1 MDQNRF
7 CAFGQNPEIP
17 GHLVNGNGNIGISFG
32 SFRAEGALVPVAS
45 TGCAIGKDQPGRQVV
60 ERLVGAG
67 GMPSSHTALVV
78 SLAAGIALREGL
90 DSDLFAVAV
99 VLAGIVMYDAAGVR
113 RAAGKQ
119 AKVINKLV
127 REMRVEHKVRDTRL
141 KELLGHTPLEV
152 LGGAVHGILVAYA
165 FYLFYR

>member
-1 MDQNRF
+1 MAGLMTWMRQNIILTI
-7 CAFGQNPEIP
+7 AFTAWLTAQILKMFTTYLKHGTIN
-17 GHLVNGNGNIGISFG
+17 F
-32 SFRAEGALVPVAS
+32 
-45 TGCAIGKDQPGRQVV
+45 

-78 SLAAGIALREGL
+78 SLAWAVGL
-90 DSDLFAVAV
+90 HDGFGSSLFAVTL

-127 REMRVEHKVRDTRL
+127 RQLRVEHKFVILRL
-141 KELLGHTPLEV
+141 KN
-152 LGGAVHGILVAYA
+152 Y
-165 FYLFYR
+165 

>member
-1 MDQNRF
+1 MLANLF
-7 CAFGQNPEIP
+7 VAFSK
-17 GHLVNGNGNIGISFG
+17 NIVLLSSLTAWITAQILKSIT
-32 SFRAEGALVPVAS
+32 SYWRHREFRA
-45 TGCAIGKDQPGRQVV
+45 

-78 SLAAGIALREGL
+78 GLASAVAFHNGV
-90 DSDLFAVAV
+90 DSPLFAVAI

-127 REMRVEHKVRDTRL
+127 QELRVEHRVKDTRL

-152 LGGAVHGILVAYA
+152 LAGALLGFLMAYG
-165 FYLFYR
+165 FDRFFQQ

>member
-1 MDQNRF
+1 MTDF
-7 CAFGQNPEIP
+7 MAAVGQNII
-17 GHLVNGNGNIGISFG
+17 LMSSLTAWFIAQVLKTIT
-32 SFRAEGALVPVAS
+32 AYW
-45 TGCAIGKDQPGRQVV
+45 KDKEFNA

-78 SLAAGIALREGL
+78 SLAAATGLQDGFHSSMFAL
-90 DSDLFAVAV
+90 AV

-127 REMRVEHKVRDTRL
+127 KEMKVSHTVRDIRL

-152 LGGAVHGILVAYA
+152 LAGATLGIIIA
-165 FYLFYR
+165 YLFSRL

>member
-1 MDQNRF
+1 VADFVATLGRNVILMTALTAWFTAQILKTITAYWKHQRF
-7 CAFGQNPEIP
+7 NA
-17 GHLVNGNGNIGISFG
+17 
-32 SFRAEGALVPVAS
+32 
-45 TGCAIGKDQPGRQVV
+45 

-78 SLAAGIALREGL
+78 SLASAIGLHDGI
-90 DSDLFAVAV
+90 DSSLFAVSV

-119 AKVINKLV
+119 ARVLNKLV
-127 REMRVEHKVRDTRL
+127 QEVRTKHTVHETRL

-152 LGGAVHGILVAYA
+152 LAGAVLGIAIAYCFSR
-165 FYLFYR
+165 FY

>member
-1 MDQNRF
+1 MVELIAAVGKNVVLMSALTAWFLAQVLKTITSYWKHR
-7 CAFGQNPEIP
+7 E
-17 GHLVNGNGNIGISFG
+17 
-32 SFRAEGALVPVAS
+32 FRA
-45 TGCAIGKDQPGRQVV
+45 

-67 GMPSSHTALVV
+67 GMPSSHTSLVV
-78 SLAAGIALREGL
+78 GLASAVALHDGV
-90 DSDLFAVAV
+90 SSPLFAVSA

-127 REMRVEHKVRDTRL
+127 REMRVEHTIKDTRL

-152 LGGAVHGILVAYA
+152 MAGALLGFLVA
-165 FYLFYR
+165 FLFHRFF

>member
-1 MDQNRF
+1 MAEF
-7 CAFGQNPEIP
+7 FAEI
-17 GHLVNGNGNIGISFG
+17 GKNIVLMTALIAWFAAQTLKTMTAYWKHRE
-32 SFRAEGALVPVAS
+32 FRA
-45 TGCAIGKDQPGRQVV
+45 

-67 GMPSSHTALVV
+67 GMPSSHTSLVV
-78 SLAAGIALREGL
+78 SLASAVGFHDGW
-90 DSDLFAVAV
+90 DSALFAVAA

-127 REMRVEHKVRDTRL
+127 QEMRVEHKVKDTRL

-152 LGGAVHGILVAYA
+152 LAGAVLGFLMAYGFHR
-165 FYLFYR
+165 FY

>member
-1 MDQNRF
+1 MMTDF
-7 CAFGQNPEIP
+7 ITSVGQNII
-17 GHLVNGNGNIGISFG
+17 L
-32 SFRAEGALVPVAS
+32 ATALTAWL
-45 TGCAIGKDQPGRQVV
+45 CAQILKTLTSYWKHGTLNF

-78 SLAAGIALREGL
+78 SLAWAVGL
-90 DSDLFAVAV
+90 HDGFDSALFAVAF

-127 REMRVEHKVRDTRL
+127 RQLRVEHTVHDITL
-141 KELLGHTPLEV
+141 KELLGHSPIEV
-152 LGGAVHGILVAYA
+152 FAGAILGIAIAYG
-165 FYLFYR
+165 FKNFLG

>member
-1 MDQNRF
+1 MGELFAAVGKNVVLMT
-7 CAFGQNPEIP
+7 AFTAWFIAQI
-17 GHLVNGNGNIGISFG
+17 LKAIT
-32 SFRAEGALVPVAS
+32 S
-45 TGCAIGKDQPGRQVV
+45 TWQDKAFNA

-78 SLAAGIALREGL
+78 SLAAAAGYHDGF
-90 DSDLFAVAV
+90 DSPTFAVTV
-99 VLAGIVMYDAAGVR
+99 VLASIVMYDAAGVR

-127 REMRVEHKVRDTRL
+127 RELTVEHIVKDTRL

-152 LGGAVHGILVAYA
+152 LAGAVLGIMIAYA
-165 FYLFYR
+165 FHHLYF

>member
-1 MDQNRF
+1 MMANLL
-7 CAFGQNPEIP
+7 AWMGQNII
-17 GHLVNGNGNIGISFG
+17 L
-32 SFRAEGALVPVAS
+32 S
-45 TGCAIGKDQPGRQVV
+45 TAFTAWLSAQILKTITSYLTHGTVKV

-78 SLAAGIALREGL
+78 SLAWAVGL
-90 DSDLFAVAV
+90 HDGFGSSLFAVSV

-127 REMRVEHKVRDTRL
+127 RQLRVEHTVHDITL
-141 KELLGHTPLEV
+141 KELLGHSPIEV
-152 LGGAVHGILVAYA
+152 LAGATLGILIAYG
-165 FYLFYR
+165 FINFLR

>member
-1 MDQNRF
+1 MSELIAAVGKNVVLMSALTAWFLAQVLKTLTSYWKHR
-7 CAFGQNPEIP
+7 E
-17 GHLVNGNGNIGISFG
+17 
-32 SFRAEGALVPVAS
+32 FRA
-45 TGCAIGKDQPGRQVV
+45 

-67 GMPSSHTALVV
+67 GMPSSHTSLVV
-78 SLAAGIALREGL
+78 GLASAVALHDGV
-90 DSDLFAVAV
+90 SSPLFAVSA

-127 REMRVEHKVRDTRL
+127 REMRVEHTIKDTRL

-152 LGGAVHGILVAYA
+152 MAGALLGFLVA
-165 FYLFYR
+165 FLFHRFF

>member
-1 MDQNRF
+1 MAELITAVGKNVVLMSALTAWCIAQILKTMTSYWKHRR
-7 CAFGQNPEIP
+7 
-17 GHLVNGNGNIGISFG
+17 
-32 SFRAEGALVPVAS
+32 FRA
-45 TGCAIGKDQPGRQVV
+45 

-67 GMPSSHTALVV
+67 GMPSSHTSLVV
-78 SLAAGIALREGL
+78 GLASAVGFHDGL
-90 DSDLFAVAV
+90 SSSLFAVSA

-127 REMRVEHKVRDTRL
+127 EEMRVEHTIKETRL

-152 LGGAVHGILVAYA
+152 LAGALLGFIVAN
-165 FYLFYR
+165 LFSRYF